1 MLLLKAKCY
10 MEANKFKE
18 ASKLIRQILFKE
30 NISQKYKDKAIE
42 LSKELIKLKYENKFP
57 N

>member
-1 MLLLKAKCY
+1 